1 MAAVKTDVCRLCSS
15 RVPSNRRIS
24 FFSPTGL
31 RERWASRVS
40 RLLVVT
46 VDCNDGLPGFMCE
59 ICKRRLNS
67 LEKSAEDLENFREQ
81 AKRSRELFSSRETLK
96 RSKETSSDFV
106 SPDTRKE
113 KPPSKRISVPV
124 GRRLDFGV
132 QSSSS
137 QGEFKNKVCEA

>member
-1 MAAVKTDVCRLCSS
+1 
-15 RVPSNRRIS
+15 
-24 FFSPTGL
+24 
-31 RERWASRVS
+31 
-40 RLLVVT
+40 
-46 VDCNDGLPGFMCE
+46 MCE
-59 ICKRRLNS
+59 PCKRRLNS
-67 LEKSAEDLENFREQ
+67 LEKSAEDLQNFRKQ

-137 QGEFKNKVCEA
+137 QGEFTIITCVKFKQLCPDPENFLIYTAGCRPTTSLSPASAGRRPTISLSPASAGRRPTT